1 MTQGIIAHEELNF
14 MRQNVSSINT
24 KLTQIELLS
33 LFHMPE
39 FLKMALKSINL
50 KVTSS
55 QVRNYLPWT
64 EATVKCFLRVRIK
77 GIGYLRGQDKGDRSP
92 KNVCQS

>member
-1 MTQGIIAHEELNF
+1 

-39 FLKMALKSINL
+39 FLKMALKSHEFKSDKL
-50 KVTSS
+50 WHRS
-55 QVRNYLPWT
+55 QVKNDLPWT

-77 GIGYLRGQDKGDRSP
+77 GIGHLRMYARAKFW
-92 KNVCQS
+92 KFEF